1 MYGQMLWKYATRI
14 TPAVCLS
21 LLVVLL
27 MFSFVVDP
35 FGAVREGKGRHH
47 GNLTIWQ
54 FLLRAHILMLHTLSL
69 VFPIRAFLAL
79 GDVIKKTNETAA
91 VSQDDKSLSSYERA
105 LLFVIIIPTYKE
117 DVETLRNTL
126 SVLAAHPLARRSY
139 HVRHLPPVA

>member
-1 MYGQMLWKYATRI
+1 MYGQLLWKYATRI

-27 MFSFVVDP
+27 IFSLVIEP

-54 FLLRAHILMLHTLSL
+54 FLLGAHIFMLHTLAF
-69 VFPIRAFLAL
+69 VFPIRAFLAV
-79 GDVIKKTNETAA
+79 GNVIRKTNETAG
-91 VSQDDKSLSSYERA
+91 VGQDNMSLSSDQRP

-126 SVLAAHPLARRSY
+126 SVLAAHSLARRSY